1 MAQAHLEEAPFN
13 EGSPFETAELSSDE
27 PLGPPT
33 PAQFRNFTA
42 EEVFHYKIENT
53 MEFFFLILGG
63 LENKRAFYNIP

>member
-42 EEVFHYKIENT
+42 EVFHYKIENT
-53 MEFFFLILGG
+53 MEFW
-63 LENKRAFYNIP
+63 NRATQ